1 MSSFK
6 INFNLKNRETLYT
19 SIAVGLLTC
28 SYFGYRVWNN
38 RRKKS
43 LQEEKSNLP
52 IANVA
57 ILDLD
62 VFDKG
67 TKEER
72 AKQCRLAA
80 ESLHS
85 TGVLYVK
92 DPRVHNVDNETFL
105 DMMER
110 YFEQSDGVTDSR
122 KEYNY
127 QVGVTPS
134 GVEKARNHCQAIKN
148 MSAENKPFTICPPEA
163 DPKWRFF
170 WRIGPRPK
178 NTKFDT
184 LNMEDVIPAEFP
196 EWKGTMDMWG
206 NKMLAALMKV
216 AEATAEGFGLPS
228 NAFTS
233 RMENGPHLLAPT
245 GSNFNIYNKVN
256 TYLAGYHYDLNFLTI
271 HGKSRFPGL
280 YIWLRD
286 GTKAM
291 VKVPEGCLLVQ
302 AGKQIEYLTG
312 GHVLAGF
319 HEVVIAPETLKVIEK
334 RKKEGKSLWRI
345 SSTLFGHIQ
354 SDQVLEPLDHFKND
368 ESVRKFPPI
377 ITGDQVLDELKAIK
391 LGNGYELNGKAETK
405 TSLEG
410 M

>member
-1 MSSFK
+1 MAPFK
-6 INFNLKNRETLYT
+6 ISYERFQKRETLYA
-19 SIAVGLLTC
+19 SLAAVGVGVVVGI
-28 SYFGYRVWNN
+28 FGYRAWK
-38 RRKKS
+38 RR
-43 LQEEKSNLP
+43 EEKSKLP

-57 ILDLD
+57 VLDLD
-62 VFDKG
+62 LFDSG
-67 TKEER
+67 SKEER
-72 AKQCRLAA
+72 VEQCRKAA

-92 DPRVHNVDNETFL
+92 DPRVQNKDNEIFL
-105 DMMER
+105 DMMEK
-110 YFEQSDGVTDSR
+110 YYAQSDGVTDAR
-122 KEYNY
+122 KQYNY

-134 GVEKARNHCQAIKN
+134 GVEKARNHCTAVKK
-148 MSAENKPFTICPPEA
+148 MDPENRPITECPPEA

-170 WRIGPRPK
+170 WRIGPRPE
-178 NTKFDT
+178 NTKYNT
-184 LNMEDVIPAEFP
+184 LNMEDVIPANFP
-196 EWKGTMDMWG
+196 EWEETMNMWG

-216 AEATAEGFGLPS
+216 AEASAEGFGLPTDT
-228 NAFTS
+228 FTS
-233 RMENGPHLLAPT
+233 RMQNGPHLLAPT
-245 GSNFNIYNKVN
+245 GSDLSVYNKVN

-271 HGKSRFPGL
+271 HGRSRFPGL

-319 HEVVIAPETLKVIEK
+319 HEVVVAPETIKVIEK
-334 RKKEGKSLWRI
+334 RKAEGKSLWRI

-354 SDQVLEPLDHFKND
+354 SDQILEPLDKFKNED
-368 ESVRKFPPI
+368 SSRKFPPI
-377 ITGDQVLDELKAIK
+377 ATGDQVLEELKAIK
-391 LGNGYELNGKAETK
+391 LGEGYELNGKGESK
-405 TSLEG
+405 SHLEG